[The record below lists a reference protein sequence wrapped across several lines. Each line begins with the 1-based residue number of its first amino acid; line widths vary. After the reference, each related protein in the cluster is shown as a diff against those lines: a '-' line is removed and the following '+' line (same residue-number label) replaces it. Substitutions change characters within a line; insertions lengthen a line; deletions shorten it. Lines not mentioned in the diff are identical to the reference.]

1 MGDNGQEHLAL
12 TETTTPATKKVYPP
26 KDTPPEVT
34 RVFFE
39 ALKTGLYFPP
49 LRGFSEIYTQ
59 INNELNVSLND
70 NARSVRDSARAAS
83 DAANRLLAQ

>member
-1 MGDNGQEHLAL
+1 M
-12 TETTTPATKKVYPP
+12 
-26 KDTPPEVT
+26 T

-70 NARSVRDSARAAS
+70 NALRPRLRQGRLRR
-83 DAANRLLAQ
+83 ANRLLAQ